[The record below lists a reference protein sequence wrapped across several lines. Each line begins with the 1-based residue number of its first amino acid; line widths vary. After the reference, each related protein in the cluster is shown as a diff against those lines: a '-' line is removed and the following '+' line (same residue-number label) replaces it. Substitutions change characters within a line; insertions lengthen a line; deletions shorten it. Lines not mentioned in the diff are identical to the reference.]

1 MTARY
6 GSGGVL
12 YHAATGQV
20 LLQHRT
26 DDAPHY
32 PGQWGLFG
40 GGEELEDKGDPIVT
54 WHRELREELG
64 VEIERTAITALGVGP
79 GQGGGKHYFF
89 AYPWPAPTRD
99 FVLGEGQGFAWFA
112 IEAALGLSLL
122 TPLAADCIMRA
133 RAMLEGVA
141 SSGT

>member
-1 MTARY
+1 MAHY
-6 GSGGVL
+6 ASGGVL

-26 DDAPHY
+26 DDAPAY

-40 GGEELEDKGDPIVT
+40 GGVEPEDRDDPVAT
-54 WHRELREELG
+54 WCRELHEELG
-64 VEIERTAITALGVGP
+64 IAPERAAIVLLGTATGHDGNARHL
-79 GQGGGKHYFF
+79 F

-112 IEAALGLSLL
+112 IEAALGLPLL
-122 TPLAADCIMRA
+122 TPLAADCIMLL
-133 RAMLEGVA
+133 RAMLEGTA
-141 SSGT
+141 A